1 MSVKAENG
9 SVRVL
14 DICLAVCFA
23 VFLISNCGGGGGS
36 SSGGGGSGDPTTP
49 TALNATPVSSDQINI
64 TWNPSTDDVGV
75 TAYMVYGG
83 SFSTR
88 VTMGTSTSDTGLS
101 PGTMYCY
108 SVAAMDGSGNMS
120 PQTSAACCT
129 TDPGS
134 GTQWTTI
141 LAGTDMNMEAVVW
154 NGSKLVAVGDDDEIL
169 ISSDG
174 VNWTSYTPSFMSPQG
189 INDIVWNGTNFVGVE
204 GWTYTS
210 PDGIAWNL
218 NATTF
223 DTLNGVTWSST
234 LGLHITVGE
243 DGLIMSSPDGA
254 TWTTETSPTSSW
266 LNDVTWANGKFLA
279 VGENGTIVSSNDGST
294 WSTETSGTTGS
305 LNGVTWSGT
314 EFVTVG
320 LNDVLISADGSSW
333 TAGTAPP
340 AYLESVAWS
349 SSLGLYAAVGWNGD
363 LFTSPDGGTWTDR
376 APTTYSPSYEDVT
389 WTGTSFVAVGDR
401 GEIVTSDDGLT
412 WTIRT
417 SGSDIESVIWDG
429 VQFVAVGDEGKVL
442 TSADGDTWLYGSS
455 GDGGHYHRDIAWNGS
470 LYAVGSQSHIYTIGA
485 GGWSAGQWLGATTS
499 CSGVF
504 WDGSQ
509 FVCVGSGTGG
519 ASTWTSPDGGTFTWH
534 DPGTGSMS
542 ALMDVTW
549 NGTDQYLAVGYYGM
563 ILSSSDA
570 SVWSTETT
578 GIGDNLYGVNWSGSQ
593 YVAVGA
599 SGTIVSSP
607 DGAVWTTQDST
618 VTNLLYDVTWTGT
631 EYVAV
636 GMTGRILTSPD
647 GAVWNADQ
655 HTFTAYKGVAW
666 SGADL
671 VIVGNDGTVVK
682 RQ

>member
-1 MSVKAENG
+1 
-9 SVRVL
+9 VL
-14 DICLAVCFA
+14 
-23 VFLISNCGGGGGS
+23 LISNCGGGGGGGS
-36 SSGGGGSGDPTTP
+36 SSGGGGNGIPTTP

-64 TWNPSTDDVGV
+64 SWNPSTDDVGV
-75 TAYMVYGG
+75 AAYLVYGG
-83 SFSTR
+83 SFGTTTS
-88 VTMGTSTSDTGLS
+88 MGTSISDTGLS
-101 PGTMYCY
+101 PDTMYCY

-134 GTQWTTI
+134 GTQWTTV
-141 LAGTDMNMEAVVW
+141 LAGTDMDMEAVVW

-218 NATTF
+218 NTTTF
-223 DTLNGVTWSST
+223 DTLNGVTWSGT

-243 DGLIMSSPDGA
+243 DGLIMSSTDGA
-254 TWTTETSPTSSW
+254 AWTTEASPTSSW
-266 LNDVTWANGKFLA
+266 LNDVTWANGMFVA
-279 VGENGTIVSSNDGST
+279 VGENGTIVSSNDGSS
-294 WSTETSGTTGS
+294 WSTETSGITGS

-320 LNDVLISADGSSW
+320 LFDVLISADGSSW
-333 TAGTAPP
+333 TAGTAPS

-349 SSLGLYAAVGWNGD
+349 SSLGLYAAVGWSGKI
-363 LFTSPDGGTWTDR
+363 FTSPDGGTWTDR
-376 APTTYSPSYEDVT
+376 SPTTYSPSYEDVT
-389 WTGTSFVAVGDR
+389 WTGTRFVAVGEL
-401 GEIVTSDDGLT
+401 GEVVTSTDGLT
-412 WTIRT
+412 WTTRT

-429 VQFVAVGDEGKVL
+429 VQFMAVGDQGKVL
-442 TSADGDTWLYGSS
+442 TSPDGDTWTYESS
-455 GDGGHYHRDIAWNGS
+455 GDGADFLLDVAYADTLS
-470 LYAVGSQSHIYTIGA
+470 LYAVGAQDYIYTIGA
-485 GGWSAGQWLGATTS
+485 GGWSAGDSITANQCLGIIW
-499 CSGVF
+499 G
-504 WDGSQ
+504 GSQ
-509 FVCVGSGTGG
+509 FVCVGWGSGG
-519 ASTWTSPDGGTFTWH
+519 ASTWTSPDGGAFTWS
-534 DPGTGSMS
+534 DPGMGSS
-542 ALMDVTW
+542 SVLMDVSW
-549 NGTDQYLAVGYYGM
+549 NGTSQYVAVGYNGL
-563 ILSSSDA
+563 IATSSNA
-570 SVWSTETT
+570 STWSTETS
-578 GIGDNLYGVNWSGSQ
+578 GISDNLYGVNWSGSQ

-607 DGAVWTTQDST
+607 DGAVWTTQNST
-618 VTNLLYDVTWTGT
+618 VTSSLYDVTWTGT

-636 GMTGRILTSPD
+636 GMTGRILTSTD
-647 GAVWNADQ
+647 GAAWNADQ
-655 HTFTAYKGVAW
+655 HTFTAYKSVAW